1 MMNFCYF
8 NNQITTLDKIK
19 ISPYDIGILR
29 GYGVFDVMCTQN
41 QKAFLMDEHWKR
53 FQDSA
58 DTLDL
63 QIPISFEEYKKVIKE
78 LIVKNGFQK
87 STIRTILTGG
97 KSSNAFTPEGNETFY
112 ILIEKAI
119 DLPQEIY
126 KQGASVITLNYKRTL
141 PHAKIT
147 NYIMAIKHQ
156 KEKEKNNALE
166 IIYTKNNQALEATTS
181 NFFNVKNENVITTNK
196 EILHGVTKNLVIK
209 LAKKN
214 KISVEEKD
222 ITIDELFNADEVFLT
237 ASNKNIVPIV
247 EIDNKKI
254 QDGKVGKT
262 TKKLMKLFSNF
273 AEKY

>member
-181 NFFNVKNENVITTNK
+181 NFFIVKNENVITTNK

>member
-1 MMNFCYF
+1 MNFCYF

-181 NFFNVKNENVITTNK
+181 NFFIVKNENVITTNK